1 MLLSKTLDGF
11 SRVKRRMKFLS
22 WPKVLEDS
30 KIKVVRLCISDSQ
43 GLVQNVKSG
52 FRPPTVR
59 HGDDS

>member
-1 MLLSKTLDGF
+1 
-11 SRVKRRMKFLS
+11 MKFLS

-43 GLVQNVKSG
+43 GLVQNVNSG